1 MRAGK
6 RKEGTG
12 GLFVPKKRTQSGIAL
27 WHTCVILCYWS
38 VGRSHSMCTV
48 NAPIHYQT
56 LSKVADHVY
65 ALAFYYVNS
74 RWIQATGLCIPSV
87 AFFLVESRRGEMRT
101 QNLNSHLVRT
111 QSLNVLPLKPEG
123 GQYIAINASITARDF
138 FLAYFY
144 PSGPF
149 TCIFSKTYPDFSS
162 VGCG

>member
-1 MRAGK
+1 MR
-6 RKEGTG
+6 
-12 GLFVPKKRTQSGIAL
+12 
-27 WHTCVILCYWS
+27 
-38 VGRSHSMCTV
+38 TV

-111 QSLNVLPLKPEG
+111 QSLNLFPKWMVLHHQILFSPVIAVIAEAILMQTSAEQVPSLHKIAHRYLKTVTSSNFWPFML
-123 GQYIAINASITARDF
+123 ISTLMFVLLVMILLFSVLTSILYAVTM
-138 FLAYFY
+138 
-144 PSGPF
+144 
-149 TCIFSKTYPDFSS
+149 S
-162 VGCG
+162 VTTLLKRS